1 MLIYQLNYERKKVF
15 LSQFEMDYELNYNI
29 YEVRVL
35 ERNNI
40 NLFLFKIEFKQ
51 L

>member
-1 MLIYQLNYERKKVF
+1 MLIYQLNYERKKVL

-40 NLFLFKIEFKQ
+40 NQYIRIKYIRI
-51 L
+51 